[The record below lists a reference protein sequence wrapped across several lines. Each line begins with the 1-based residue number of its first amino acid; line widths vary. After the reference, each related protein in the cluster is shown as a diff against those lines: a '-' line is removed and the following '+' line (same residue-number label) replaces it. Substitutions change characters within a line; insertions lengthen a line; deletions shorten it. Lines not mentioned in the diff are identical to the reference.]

1 MNEEIVTVRP
11 ETLRIKFPAFA
22 DPGKYS
28 NEVLENIIETAT
40 CYISAKNKGPLKN
53 CYRVQAICL
62 MAAHLLTLRDRMS
75 QGGNMGSVG
84 AVASSSVGNVSVSM
98 VQPPNQ
104 TQYEYWMNLTGYGAE
119 LLRLLAIF
127 ANGGLYVGGSYETVL
142 R

>member
-1 MNEEIVTVRP
+1 MAEEVVVTP
-11 ETLRIKFPAFA
+11 EIFRERIPAFS
-22 DPGKYS
+22 DTEKYPDR
-28 NEVLENIIETAT
+28 VIENILETAT
-40 CYISAKNKGPLKN
+40 CYITEKNRGPLRDK
-53 CYRVQAICL
+53 CRVQAICL
-62 MAAHLLTLRDRMS
+62 MAAHLLTLRDRMA
-75 QGGNMGSVG
+75 QGGNNGTVG

-127 ANGGLYVGGSYETVL
+127 SNGGIYWGGSYETVL

>member
-1 MNEEIVTVRP
+1 MAEEVIVTPAIFR
-11 ETLRIKFPAFA
+11 ERIPAFS
-22 DPGKYS
+22 DTEKYPDA
-28 NEVLENIIETAT
+28 VIENILETAT
-40 CYISAKNKGPLKN
+40 CYITAKNRGPLRDT
-53 CYRVQAICL
+53 CRVQAICL
-62 MAAHLLTLRDRMS
+62 MAAHLLTLRDRME
-75 QGGNMGSVG
+75 QGGNNGTVG

-127 ANGGLYVGGSYETVL
+127 ANGGIYWGGSYETVL